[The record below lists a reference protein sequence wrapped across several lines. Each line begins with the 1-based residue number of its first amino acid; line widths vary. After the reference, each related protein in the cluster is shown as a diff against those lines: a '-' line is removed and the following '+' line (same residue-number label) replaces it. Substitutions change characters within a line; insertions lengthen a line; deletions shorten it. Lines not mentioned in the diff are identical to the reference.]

1 MTYNLTYQIKGIEG
15 QFVMPIRQEDTV
27 KYVSTLIKKEFG
39 IIPKLTAR
47 IYGSELQSTN
57 IISQCVRNQ
66 DVVTFDVKKTDES
79 EPKLEFYRQP
89 IVTPRYQSRSTFIVF
104 TTINFESMIIGNKI
118 KVDIGTDT
126 ASKIISKIKDMFKN
140 KYKSSI
146 NDTKLKS
153 MNILLF
159 LPGGIPF

>member
-1 MTYNLTYQIKGIEG
+1 
-15 QFVMPIRQEDTV
+15 
-27 KYVSTLIKKEFG
+27 
-39 IIPKLTAR
+39 
-47 IYGSELQSTN
+47 
-57 IISQCVRNQ
+57 
-66 DVVTFDVKKTDES
+66 
-79 EPKLEFYRQP
+79 
-89 IVTPRYQSRSTFIVF
+89 
-104 TTINFESMIIGNKI
+104 MIIGNKI